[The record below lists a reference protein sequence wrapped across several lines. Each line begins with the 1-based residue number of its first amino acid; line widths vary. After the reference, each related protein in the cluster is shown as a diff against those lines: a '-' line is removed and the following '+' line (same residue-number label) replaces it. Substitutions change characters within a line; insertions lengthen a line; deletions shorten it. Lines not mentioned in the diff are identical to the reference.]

1 MKRFTLGIAFDT
13 EENIVL
19 IKKTKPEWQAGKFNF
34 VGGKIEK
41 GEKPIDCINREFR
54 EETSVD
60 IPPEK
65 WRYVGKMYREKDFI
79 VYIYLTYDKEVAN
92 VTTTTEEEI
101 YKVSIDKFEIDS
113 NFQKL
118 LMPNL
123 KVIYEFV
130 KSDDYLNTNAEL
142 IIKFPKH
149 E

>member
-41 GEKPIDCINREFR
+41 GEKPVDCISREFR

-118 LMPNL
+118 LMSNL